1 MDFLSTLFRQQTRRI
16 GVMVPDVVVSEKHS
30 DTLEIT
36 EHPVEKQTAAGTG
49 TIADHAYRR
58 PSEVTM
64 EVGFAGGGS
73 LLDFA
78 DTTKIGLSTPLNA
91 MSPTDVYNALLK
103 MQQDRELLDVVTGKR
118 TYNNMLIRSIEVTTD
133 KATEH
138 VLSATLTLREVILTS
153 TSTIQ
158 ITDKSAMATGV
169 STSPVVNSGTK
180 TPLPVNSSLLNTIG
194 GGAMDAIKRY
204 LGGGA

>member
-1 MDFLSTLFRQQTRRI
+1 MDFLSTIFQQQSRRI

-36 EHPVEKQTAAGTG
+36 EHPVERQTTAGTG
-49 TIADHAYRR
+49 TISDHAFRK

-78 DTTKIGLSTPLNA
+78 DTTQIGLTTPINP
-91 MSPTDVYNALLK
+91 MSPKDVYASLIQ
-103 MQQDRELLDVVTGKR
+103 MQKNCELLDVVTGKR
-118 TYNNMLIRSIEVTTD
+118 TYSNMLIRSIEVTTD
-133 KATEH
+133 KTTEN
-138 VLSATLTLREVILTS
+138 VLSAVLTLREVILTS

-158 ITDKSAMATGV
+158 VDKSDMATGAN
-169 STSPVVNSGTK
+169 TSPVLNTGTK
-180 TPLPVNSSLLNTIG
+180 TPVPVESSLLRQSYDFIRG
-194 GGAMDAIKRY
+194 K
-204 LGGGA
+204 